1 MNDSFI
7 IKKNFNFFIIILRI
21 ILKQFDNLNKCRLC
35 LLYGYKYSI
44 FSKKTHNFLGLILSL
59 VSNKLNPEKIRN
71 SCKVR
76 PSKIIFDKNDKELF
90 IFDRPI
96 PDFYFH
102 LRDQFS
108 TFHKVPS
115 YLKVDK
121 QSYLQ
126 NKIFSNKDLLS
137 CEKSDLFNLIKKYLD
152 SQIELKKNYGVKV
165 SVSEFLDR
173 PLSFITKRVKMDN
186 LPSIFQQRI
195 VPITKKIDPLILVP
209 SIIEPWPIIKENIM
223 LFHDLSP
230 VEFRK
235 APFLHDLFYMLFKY
249 EFYGNRKRNHNS
261 IFKTIFKS
269 LKKIDNGQ
277 EKDIENNELFSLVK
291 LIHNVVKPHE
301 FIDAYILMIIFH
313 SYVKYEATGK
323 FNNSSAKRRFELAL
337 SRHAEIFKLTLC

>member
-152 SQIELKKNYGVKV
+152 SQIELKKIMVLK
-165 SVSEFLDR
+165 FR
-173 PLSFITKRVKMDN
+173 FLSFW
-186 LPSIFQQRI
+186 
-195 VPITKKIDPLILVP
+195 IDHYPLLQ
-209 SIIEPWPIIKENIM
+209 KE
-223 LFHDLSP
+223 
-230 VEFRK
+230 
-235 APFLHDLFYMLFKY
+235 
-249 EFYGNRKRNHNS
+249 
-261 IFKTIFKS
+261 
-269 LKKIDNGQ
+269 LKW
-277 EKDIENNELFSLVK
+277 
-291 LIHNVVKPHE
+291 
-301 FIDAYILMIIFH
+301 IIFLL
-313 SYVKYEATGK
+313 
-323 FNNSSAKRRFELAL
+323 FF
-337 SRHAEIFKLTLC
+337 SRE